1 VVAAGIVVLLA
12 VAVVQ
17 HDALLHPPP
26 GTWVLLGLL
35 VLGDFLVLLPRNGQ
49 RGERSVA
56 VLFAFALLFGPA
68 APFAAL
74 GRVGSSV
81 ASEIAR
87 RKPVH
92 KILFNAGQYGVGWG
106 LAALVFGALAD
117 PGDPVRAVPA
127 GAIVAAGATFFL
139 CSSSLVGI
147 RVAMDRGRQALPALR
162 RGFWSAAMHTVG
174 WVGVG
179 ALIAAAGVAW
189 TSIPVLMLPL
199 VVFLGGRDDI
209 AQLTNAMRDPLT
221 GLPNR
226 ALFLDRAEQAIRAA
240 ARTGGRGAVLLLD
253 LNGFKAI
260 NDTRGHK
267 AGDELLVEVASRLCT
282 RVRASDTVARLGGD
296 EFSVLL
302 NGDADTEDSARI
314 ARDLQAAIEKPIV
327 IDGHPCRVSASVG
340 RAHYPADGT
349 DVSALLELADHG
361 MYADKRADTLSPAA
375 H

>member
-1 VVAAGIVVLLA
+1 VLLA
-12 VAVVQ
+12 LAVTQ
-17 HDALLHPPP
+17 RDALLEPAA
-26 GTWVLLGLL
+26 GTWILLGLL

-68 APFAAL
+68 APFAAF

-81 ASEIAR
+81 ASELAR
-87 RKPVH
+87 RKPAH

-117 PGDPVRAVPA
+117 PGWRAAPLRAFPA

-147 RVAMDRGRQALPALR
+147 RVAMDRGRRALPALR

-179 ALIAAAGVAW
+179 ALIAAAGVSW
-189 TSIPVLMLPL
+189 TSIPVLLLPL
-199 VVFLGGRDDI
+199 VIFLGGRDDI

-226 ALFLDRAEQAIRAA
+226 ALFIDRAEQAIRAA

-253 LNGFKAI
+253 LNGFTAV
-260 NDTRGHK
+260 NDTRGHNP
-267 AGDELLVEVASRLCT
+267 GDELLVEIAARLGA
-282 RVRASDTVARLGGD
+282 RVRATDTVARLGGD

-302 NGDADTEDSARI
+302 NGDADTDDSGRI
-314 ARDLQAAIEKPIV
+314 AHELQAAIEQPIV

-340 RAHYPADGT
+340 RAHYPADAT
-349 DVSALLELADHG
+349 DVTALLELADRA
-361 MYADKRADTLSPAA
+361 MYADKHAGVASPAA
-375 H
+375 R

>member
-1 VVAAGIVVLLA
+1 MVAAGIVVLLA
-12 VAVVQ
+12 LAVVQ
-17 HDALLHPPP
+17 REALLEPATE
-26 GTWVLLGLL
+26 TWVLLGLL
-35 VLGDFLVLLPRNGQ
+35 LLGDFLVLLPRSGQ

-68 APFAAL
+68 APFAAF
-74 GRVGSSV
+74 GRVASSV

-92 KILFNAGQYGVGWG
+92 KILFNAGQYGIGWG

-117 PGDPVRAVPA
+117 PGRRPPA

-147 RVAMDRGRQALPALR
+147 RVAMDRGVRALPALR

-174 WVGVG
+174 WIGVG

-189 TSIPVLMLPL
+189 TSIPVLLLPL

-209 AQLTNAMRDPLT
+209 VQLTNAMRDPLT

-240 ARTGGRGAVLLLD
+240 TRTGGRGAVLVLD
-253 LNGFKAI
+253 LDGFKAV
-260 NDTRGHK
+260 NDTRGHQ
-267 AGDELLVEVASRLCT
+267 AGDALLVEVGTRLCA
-282 RVRASDTVARLGGD
+282 RVRASDTIARLGGD

-302 NGDADTEDSARI
+302 NGDVDTGDSARI
-314 ARDLQAAIEKPIV
+314 ARELQAAIEDPIL
-327 IDGHPCRVSASVG
+327 IDGHTCRVSASIG

-349 DVSALLELADHG
+349 EVTALLELADHA
-361 MYADKRADTLSPAA
+361 MYANKRADNRNAA
-375 H
+375 AR